1 MSDRT
6 QSWPENVPG
15 GHFVDKECID
25 CDLCRTTAPD
35 NFARSDD
42 GYSYVSKQPETEQER
57 KDCTLASAECPVIA
71 IGDETD

>member
-1 MSDRT
+1 MADIANKYT
-6 QSWPENVPG
+6 ENVSG
-15 GHFVDKECID
+15 QFYVDDQCID

>member
-15 GHFVDKECID
+15 GYFVDKECID